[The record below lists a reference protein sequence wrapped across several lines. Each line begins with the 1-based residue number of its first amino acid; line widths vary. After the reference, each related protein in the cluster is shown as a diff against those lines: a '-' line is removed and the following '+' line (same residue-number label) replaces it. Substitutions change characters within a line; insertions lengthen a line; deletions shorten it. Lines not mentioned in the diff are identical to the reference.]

1 MAGPWEKYQAAE
13 AKPAAGAPWE
23 KYVQAAPAAAYDPVQ
38 ETLNKSGTAG
48 VLDTALAL
56 GTGAVAAPIAGV
68 AGILQGARNLI
79 SPALP
84 SVRQEDKR
92 LSAADVV
99 EKVQNA
105 MQYEPRTGMGKA
117 ITSTIAYPFQKLADL
132 GDAAGGATANAT
144 NSPAVGAGVNTAL
157 QSVPL
162 LLGRVPKIAER
173 MPTKLQ
179 TTVDQAAVKAQ
190 EAGYKLPPTQV
201 NDSFWNKLVEG
212 MAGKIK
218 TGQDLSIGNQQVT
231 NGLVKKALGVA
242 DDAPLNTET
251 LVQIRRDAGQAYE
264 RVRNSGRV
272 TASEGYG
279 EALDKIAAPFERAS
293 KDFPEGARTDII
305 DAVKA
310 ARKKEFDAGSAV
322 DQIGIW
328 RDKADAAYA
337 GKDKKL
343 GKAYRS
349 IADAMEEELGRH
361 LEATG
366 VGGEAL
372 DAFRNAR
379 QTIART
385 YTVEKH
391 LQPDGNVNARGLAA
405 DIKRSG
411 GRISGELRTAGD
423 FAANF
428 KKAAQLPSSI
438 GGVPT
443 SPFDHAIAGG
453 TLLASI
459 ASGHPGAAV
468 LAAAPYARPLLR
480 KLIAREGYQ
489 SNFVK
494 PRKSGPGI
502 MSRLQELQS
511 SPMLQELEMAQG
523 QRQ

>member
-13 AKPAAGAPWE
+13 AKPGAPWE
-23 KYVQAAPAAAYDPVQ
+23 KYAQAAPAAAYDPVQ

-48 VLDTALAL
+48 AIDTALAL
-56 GTGAVAAPIAGV
+56 GTGAVAAPIAGI

-84 SVRQEDKR
+84 TMNEADKR
-92 LSAADVV
+92 LSAGDVV
-99 EKVQNA
+99 DKVQNA
-105 MQYEPRTGMGKA
+105 LQYEPRTPMGKA
-117 ITSTIAYPFQKLADL
+117 ITSTIAYPFQKLAQA
-132 GDAAGGATANAT
+132 GDAAGAATANAT

-162 LLGRVPKIAER
+162 LIGRVPKIAER

-179 TTVDQAAVKAQ
+179 SVSDQAAVKAQ

-212 MAGKIK
+212 AAGKIK
-218 TGQDLSIGNQQVT
+218 TGQDLSIKDQANT
-231 NGLVKKALGVA
+231 NRLVRKGLGLA
-242 DDAPLNTET
+242 DDAELTPQT
-251 LVQIRRDAGQAYE
+251 LAQIRKDAGQAYE
-264 RVRNSGRV
+264 QVRNSGQV
-272 TASEGYG
+272 TADAAYG
-279 EALDKIAAPFERAS
+279 EALDKVSAPFERAA
-293 KDFPEGARTDII
+293 KDFPDAARTDVL

-310 ARKKEFDAGSAV
+310 ARRGTFDAGSAV
-322 DQIGIW
+322 DQISIL
-328 RDKADAAYA
+328 RDKADASFSA
-337 GKDKKL
+337 KDKKL
-343 GKAYRS
+343 GGAYKG
-349 IADAMEEELGRH
+349 IANALEEQLGRH
-361 LEATG
+361 LENSG
-366 VGGEAL
+366 VGAEAL

-379 QTIART
+379 QQIAKT

-391 LQPDGNVNARGLAA
+391 LQPSGNVDVRGLAA
-405 DIKRSG
+405 DLKRG
-411 GRISGELRTAGD
+411 KPLTGELKTAAEFG
-423 FAANF
+423 ANF
-428 KKAAQLPSSI
+428 PRAAQLPEKI
-438 GGVPT
+438 GGSPM
-443 SPFDHAIAGG
+443 SPFDHAIAGT

-480 KLIAREGYQ
+480 KLIGSDSYQ

-494 PRKSGPGI
+494 PRESGPGI

-511 SPMLQELEMAQG
+511 SPVLQEMEMAQG